1 MKIIRTVW
9 GSLEHTIRE
18 VSNKFKFENEIIYVW
33 GSDNDNHLKS
43 LGYETFLMS
52 NDSCDPRYSSQL
64 NKYMHKL
71 LAIEHADET
80 YSEYLLIDWD
90 TNLISD
96 LDETFFNLL
105 RSGADVQCPI
115 YALPSN
121 FIDIINRQNIST
133 EMQEYFQIQHE
144 FLKKYSWKFNNLHV
158 IPNFSFF
165 YSNGAKIGKELIKI
179 SIEHNLTTNIE
190 EFALYIWANCN
201 LDKWIQKY
209 EPLVTIGQEADTLTE
224 VDLGLNEI
232 NSHVN
237 SHINKKIYLSHKNNI
252 KIIRVLWGESEY
264 ILNEIPKVPL
274 FDNELVYVWGTKN
287 QRMLD
292 DMGYETFLMAETIT
306 DPRYSTHILH
316 FQHKLAALRIAEHN
330 FKEFLFLDWD
340 ITLAKEVDSK
350 FYELIRSGNNV
361 QCPLYGYNHDYKED
375 IKKFLTD
382 NGSYS
387 ENTDD
392 FLYHHIVNLY
402 KYHWKYDDVLSL
414 PCFCFFYSNDSNT
427 ISNLMEITEEFGLT
441 ACIEEFAM
449 QIFVKCT
456 LDEYIDKYEPI
467 VIRGKERDKNLE
479 RMSASI
485 KKINKYIDS
494 KINKNIYL
502 LHDIN

>member
-1 MKIIRTVW
+1 
-9 GSLEHTIRE
+9 
-18 VSNKFKFENEIIYVW
+18 
-33 GSDNDNHLKS
+33 
-43 LGYETFLMS
+43 
-52 NDSCDPRYSSQL
+52 
-64 NKYMHKL
+64 
-71 LAIEHADET
+71 
-80 YSEYLLIDWD
+80 
-90 TNLISD
+90 
-96 LDETFFNLL
+96 
-105 RSGADVQCPI
+105 
-115 YALPSN
+115 
-121 FIDIINRQNIST
+121 
-133 EMQEYFQIQHE
+133 
-144 FLKKYSWKFNNLHV
+144 V

-209 EPLVTIGQEADTLTE
+209 EPLVTIGQESDTLTE

-237 SHINKKIYLSHKNNI
+237 RHINKKIYLSHKNNI
-252 KIIRVLWGESEY
+252 KVIRVLWGASEY
-264 ILNEIPKVPL
+264 ILNEIPKKPL
-274 FDNELVYVWGTKN
+274 FENELVYVWGIEN
-287 QRMLD
+287 QKYLQSLGYNTIL
-292 DMGYETFLMAETIT
+292 MGEGIT
-306 DPRYSTHILH
+306 ELAYSTHLLH
-316 FQHKLAALRIAEHN
+316 FQHKLFALQKAEETY
-330 FKEFLFLDWD
+330 KEFLFLDWD
-340 ITLAKEVDSK
+340 ITLAKEIDSN
-350 FYELIRSGNNV
+350 FYELIRNGNNV

-449 QIFVKCT
+449 RIYSNCT